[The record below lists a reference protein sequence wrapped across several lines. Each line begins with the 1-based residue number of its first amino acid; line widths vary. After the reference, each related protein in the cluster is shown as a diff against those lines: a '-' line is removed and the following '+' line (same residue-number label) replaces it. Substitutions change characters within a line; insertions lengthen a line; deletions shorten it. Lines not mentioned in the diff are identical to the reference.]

1 MVYMCGGQNARE
13 KKDKKKKRKRKR
25 MEERNAKNQKLQ
37 FKNTT
42 IMFSQ

>member
-13 KKDKKKKRKRKR
+13 KKKMKR
-25 MEERNAKNQKLQ
+25 MDERNAKNQKSQ

-42 IMFSQ
+42 TIFSQ